1 MHFSFL
7 GVAALAVAN
16 TNLAAASSMIIWII
30 LDIIVGKTRGHNV
43 GMVSIPGACSAIVV
57 GLVVITPGAGYVQ
70 PGYALLMGLIGGAG
84 VFLFLLGKK
93 HYFRVDDTL
102 DVFSCHGIG
111 GFIGTMLTG
120 VFCQTDVNSGISNG
134 AIYGQPIQLWYQF
147 AGVLV
152 TCSFSAAC
160 TAAILL
166 PMHFIIGIRIDRVD
180 QVRGLDNVA
189 HGVIEQEQSH
199 QQGKPAFIRQ
209 KQIVQA
215 WP

>member
-1 MHFSFL
+1 LFCL
-7 GVAALAVAN
+7 GIAALAVVN
-16 TNLAAASSMIIWII
+16 TNAAAASSMIIWII
-30 LDIIVGKTRGHNV
+30 LDVIVGKTRDHNV

-70 PGYALLMGLIGGAG
+70 PAYAILMGMIGGAG
-84 VFLFLLGKK
+84 VFSFLLGKK

-102 DVFSCHGIG
+102 DVFSCHGLG

-120 VFCQTDVNSGISNG
+120 VFCQTDANSGISNG
-134 AIYGQPIQLWYQF
+134 ALYGRPIQLWYQI

-152 TCSFSAAC
+152 TIAFSATC

-166 PMHFIIGIRIDRVD
+166 PMHFIIGIRIDRAD

-189 HGVIEQEQSH
+189 HGVIEHEQPI
-199 QQGKPAFIRQ
+199 QQVRPAILRQ
-209 KQIVQA
+209 KNIVQA
-215 WP
+215 CP